1 MNDPELKSERKK
13 NLQAFKRQRVL
24 DAAAELFR
32 LQGLE
37 GTTMRAIAKKA
48 GYSTGAPYAYFQS
61 KEDIYAELLTIS
73 LANLT
78 KSVKGAERI
87 TQEGQIRAIFAA
99 YFNYYLDNPEEL
111 QLGLY
116 LFSSGE
122 VKKRGFSEGTND
134 LLNGRL
140 IALLGFMA
148 NSLHNL
154 DGVGASLAQQE
165 TLDAITYFTGALILH
180 STGRLEIM
188 GASPQEMI
196 DRYISQM
203 LERLKQ

>member
-1 MNDPELKSERKK
+1 MKDPELKSQRKK
-13 NLQAFKRQRVL
+13 NLQAYKRQKVL
-24 DAAAELFR
+24 DAAAKLFR

-61 KEDIYAELLTIS
+61 KEDIYAELLTLS

-78 KSVKGAERI
+78 KSVKSSEGF
-87 TQEGQIRAIFAA
+87 TQEGRVHAVFAA

-140 IALLGFMA
+140 ISLLGYMA
-148 NSLHNL
+148 NSLHEL
-154 DGVGASLAQQE
+154 DNVEATLAQQ
-165 TLDAITYFTGALILH
+165 
-180 STGRLEIM
+180 
-188 GASPQEMI
+188 
-196 DRYISQM
+196 
-203 LERLKQ
+203 

>member
-13 NLQAFKRQRVL
+13 NLQAFKRQKVL

-32 LQGLE
+32 QQGLE

-78 KSVKGAERI
+78 KSVKSAEGF
-87 TQEGQIRAIFAA
+87 TQEGRIHAIFAA

-122 VKKRGFSEGTND
+122 VKKRGFSEETND

-140 IALLGFMA
+140 LSLLGFMA
-148 NSLHNL
+148 NSLHSL
-154 DGVGASLAQQE
+154 DGVDASLAQRE
-165 TLDAITYFTGALILH
+165 TLDATTYFTGALILH
-180 STGRLEIM
+180 STGRLSIM
-188 GASPQEMI
+188 GTDPQEMI

-203 LERLKQ
+203 LKRLEK